1 MQTQFS
7 FKCTSNHTTFY
18 TTAMLHHCDVTAL
31 LCYTIV
37 MLHHCDVT
45 QLSSY
50 TTVCLCSAVHLVP
63 GYCTSLVVPIMFHL
77 YIYYTHT
84 HYHVRC
90 LLNIIYA
97 DNILSWCLPVFKKSS
112 IVASLNSTAF
122 TCGCTCISEDK
133 RFGTLPRRSHFFF
146 TSQL

>member
-1 MQTQFS
+1 
-7 FKCTSNHTTFY
+7 
-18 TTAMLHHCDVTAL
+18 
-31 LCYTIV
+31 

-45 QLSSY
+45 QLSCYTTVMLHNCLVTQHSSY
-50 TTVCLCSAVHLVP
+50 TTVCLCCSAVHFFP
-63 GYCTSLVVPIMFHL
+63 GYCNIISSIMFHL
-77 YIYYTHT
+77 YIYYIHT